1 MRRGLVLLAAGG
13 FSVLL
18 LNGAATALPWTAG
31 EYGPG
36 RAGEDGLTLL
46 ENAAEAARTLSYHGT
61 QMVSFWSDSGST
73 SALIDV
79 VHNAGEG
86 LLLRVA
92 PTPQNPGGAVY
103 TDENGE
109 VPEVV
114 GFAKGTLTL
123 LAAHYTVGIEG
134 LAEVAGRAA
143 DVVAVGRP
151 GLSPTA
157 RYWIDRAT
165 RLPLRREV
173 LDEAGRTLRE
183 SAFISLALG
192 PTVVS
197 KVVLDNAGT
206 MPAVAGTQAG
216 PAGYAALRADG
227 WQVPERLGDTLDL
240 FEDRMTGD
248 GDERVLQL
256 SYSDGVSTVSVFQQ
270 RGRLD
275 TSSLDGWR
283 KVELA
288 GERVWLQDAFPRRV
302 VWSGGGTVFTVVAD
316 CPQATLDAVV
326 RTLPHGDPGPGVGSR
341 IGHGLAR
348 VGSWFN
354 PFG

>member
-18 LNGAATALPWTAG
+18 LNGSATALPWASG
-31 EYGPG
+31 EYAPG
-36 RAGEDGLTLL
+36 RAGEDGLALL
-46 ENAAEAARTLSYHGT
+46 ENAAKAARTLSYHGT

-92 PTPQNPGGAVY
+92 PTPQNPGGSVY

-123 LAAHYTVGIEG
+123 LAAHYQVAVEG
-134 LAEVAGRAA
+134 TAEVAGRAA

-157 RYWIDRAT
+157 RFWIDRAT
-165 RLPLRREV
+165 ALPLRREV
-173 LDEAGRTLRE
+173 LDPAGRTLRE
-183 SAFISLALG
+183 SAFISLSLG

-197 KVVLDNAGT
+197 RVVLDSAET
-206 MPAVAGTQAG
+206 MPAVAGTALG
-216 PAGYAALRADG
+216 PDYAALREEG
-227 WQVPERLGDTLDL
+227 WQVPESLADELDL
-240 FEDRMTGD
+240 FEGRMTGE

-256 SYSDGVSTVSVFQQ
+256 SYADGVSTVSVFEQ

-275 TSSLDGWR
+275 TGSLDGWR

-302 VWSGGGTVFTVVAD
+302 VWSGDGTVFTVVAD
-316 CPQATLDAVV
+316 CPSATLEALV

>member
-1 MRRGLVLLAAGG
+1 M
-13 FSVLL
+13 LL
-18 LNGAATALPWTAG
+18 LNAATALPWTAG
-31 EYGPG
+31 EHAPG

-46 ENAAEAARTLSYHGT
+46 ENAAKAARTLSYHGT

-86 LLLRVA
+86 LLLRVH
-92 PTPQNPGGAVY
+92 PTPRNPGGAVY
-103 TDENGE
+103 TDENGD

-123 LAAHYTVGIEG
+123 LAAHYTVDVEG
-134 LAEVAGRAA
+134 TAEVAGRRA

-157 RYWIDRAT
+157 RFWIDRAT
-165 RLPLRREV
+165 ALPLRREV
-173 LDEAGRTLRE
+173 LDGAGRTLRE
-183 SAFISLALG
+183 SAFITLTLG
-192 PTVVS
+192 PSLVS
-197 KVVLDNAGT
+197 TVVLDSAGS
-206 MPAVAGTQAG
+206 MPAVAGTRIGA
-216 PAGYAALRADG
+216 ADYAALRAEG
-227 WQVPERLGDTLDL
+227 WQVEERLGDELDL
-240 FEDRMTGD
+240 FEGRMTGE
-248 GDERVLQL
+248 GDDRVLQL

-275 TSSLDGWR
+275 TGSLDGWQKAR
-283 KVELA
+283 MA

-316 CPQATLDAVV
+316 CPQATLDALV
-326 RTLPHGDPGPGVGSR
+326 RTLPHGAPGPGVGSR
-341 IGHGLAR
+341 LGHGLAR
-348 VGSWFN
+348 VGSWLN